1 MSSKEPYKKATHKK
15 KHGTK
20 QEYVAKHRELKKVR
34 RSENMIPDPPEKLIL
49 IQ

>member
-15 KHGTK
+15 KCVSK
-20 QEYVAKHRELKKVR
+20 EEYVAKQRELKKVR

-49 IQ
+49 I

>member
-15 KHGTK
+15 KRGTK